1 MKACDLKESSIT
13 RCDPKSAPIKT
24 INIIKL
30 CKERGC
36 DTKTKANG
44 YCNKHLKQIIKF
56 GKIIKRT
63 KYDLNEFMIDGDC
76 CRIYLYDANG
86 KKEGEAIIDADDIEK
101 CKNLKWYYSKKYVYT
116 GGLGPKVVC
125 LSQII
130 MGKPKKGKIIDYIS
144 GNTMDNRKGNLRFA
158 TRSQMGANR
167 KNSKNNTSGFKG
179 VSWNLS
185 LKKWRATIRV
195 HQKKRHLGYFDDKT
209 DAACAYNDA
218 AVKYFGFF
226 ARINEVRGI

>member
-1 MKACDLKESSIT
+1 MKAQDAQERSIIP
-13 RCDPKSAPIKT
+13 RDPKSTPTKT
-24 INIIKL
+24 INIMKL

-44 YCNKHLKQIIKF
+44 YCNKHLKQIRKF

-86 KKEGEAIIDADDIEK
+86 KKESETIIDADDIEK

-125 LSQII
+125 LSQIQNSL
-130 MGKPKKGKIIDYIS
+130 KWPFLAFW
-144 GNTMDNRKGNLRFA
+144 NRKLN
-158 TRSQMGANR
+158 SQLKSRILVDFPWSRISILSAHFKYNR
-167 KNSKNNTSGFKG
+167 G
-179 VSWNLS
+179 
-185 LKKWRATIRV
+185 
-195 HQKKRHLGYFDDKT
+195 
-209 DAACAYNDA
+209 
-218 AVKYFGFF
+218 
-226 ARINEVRGI
+226 RIQPLEAFS